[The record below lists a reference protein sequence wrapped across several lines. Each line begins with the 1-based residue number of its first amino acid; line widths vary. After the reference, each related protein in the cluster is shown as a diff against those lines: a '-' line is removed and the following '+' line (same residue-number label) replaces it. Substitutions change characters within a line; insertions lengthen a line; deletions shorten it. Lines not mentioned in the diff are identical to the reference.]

1 MAKGTLVALFSAA
14 CLFSHAVIAEE
25 VIDESKPFT
34 GWHWYN
40 EPVKQD
46 EPKKKEKPKNE
57 IPDISKMPIQEQVKV
72 LQGYT
77 KDALAT
83 AILYPHDI
91 EANAAFQRWQKFWT
105 DHASYFSQ
113 AFSVAQLKYP
123 DLDYNLEHSHYNSIA
138 SIESAKQMT
147 NEDKAIKKIAETYGL
162 FLFYRG
168 SDPVDTQMAGV
179 VSAFAKAKDISI
191 IAISVDG
198 VVASTLPD
206 TRPDNGQSKAMHI
219 THFPALYLVEPQSR
233 KYEPVAYGFMTQD
246 DLATRFLYVATGFK
260 PNF

>member
-1 MAKGTLVALFSAA
+1 MARCALVGFISACFVFSNMVMAD
-14 CLFSHAVIAEE
+14 E
-25 VIDESKPFT
+25 VIDGEKPFT

-40 EPVKQD
+40 EPVNKY
-46 EPKKKEKPKNE
+46 EAKKNEKPKSD
-57 IPDISKMPIQEQVKV
+57 IADISKMPIQEQVKV

-91 EANAAFQRWQKFWT
+91 EANASFQRWQKFWT
-105 DHASYFSQ
+105 DHAGYFSQ

-138 SIESAKQMT
+138 SLESAKQQS
-147 NEDKAIKKIAETYGL
+147 NEDKAIQKIAENYGL

-179 VSAFAKAKDISI
+179 VSAFAKAKNISI
-191 IAISVDG
+191 VPISVDG
-198 VVASTLPD
+198 VVASTLPE
-206 TRPDNGQSKAMHI
+206 TRPDTGQSKAMRI
-219 THFPALYLVEPQSR
+219 THYPALYLVEPKSR

-246 DLATRFLYVATGFK
+246 DLATRFMYVATGFK

>member
-1 MAKGTLVALFSAA
+1 MAKGSLAAYLLMLSSLSASA
-14 CLFSHAVIAEE
+14 FAED
-25 VIDESKPFT
+25 VVDPVKPFT

-40 EPVKQD
+40 EPVHK
-46 EPKKKEKPKNE
+46 EEAVKPKKPKSD

-123 DLDYNLEHSHYNSIA
+123 DLDYNLQHSHYNSIA
-138 SIESAKQMT
+138 SLESAKKQT
-147 NEDKAIKKIAETYGL
+147 SEDKAIAKIAEQYGL

-168 SDPVDTQMAGV
+168 SDPIDTQMAGV
-179 VSAFAKAKDISI
+179 VSAFAKAKNISI
-191 IAISVDG
+191 VPISVDG
-198 VVASTLPD
+198 VVASTLPE
-206 TRPDNGQSKAMHI
+206 TRPDTGQSKAMHI
-219 THFPALYLVEPQSR
+219 THYPALYLVDPKSR

>member
-1 MAKGTLVALFSAA
+1 MAKGALAAFVSALFI
-14 CLFSHAVIAEE
+14 FSHAVLADDVIEE
-25 VIDESKPFT
+25 EKPFT

-40 EPVKQD
+40 EPVNKNM
-46 EPKKKEKPKNE
+46 EKKKEKPKSD
-57 IPDISKMPIQEQVKV
+57 IPDISKLPIQEQVKV

-77 KDALAT
+77 KEALQT

-105 DHASYFSQ
+105 EHASYFSQ

-138 SIESAKQMT
+138 SLETAKQQS
-147 NEDKAIKKIAETYGL
+147 NEDKAIQKIAENYGL

-179 VSAFAKAKDISI
+179 VSAFAKAKKISI
-191 IAISVDG
+191 VPISVDG
-198 VVASTLPD
+198 VVASTLPE
-206 TRPDNGQSKAMHI
+206 TRPDTGQSQAMHI
-219 THFPALYLVEPQSR
+219 THFPALYLVEPKSR

>member
-1 MAKGTLVALFSAA
+1 MAKKVVVAVLSMLFLS
-14 CLFSHAVIAEE
+14 SHATMAEDMVE
-25 VIDESKPFT
+25 GDKPFT

-40 EPVKQD
+40 EPV
-46 EPKKKEKPKNE
+46 PKKEVKKKKKPE
-57 IPDISKMPIQEQVKV
+57 SDIPDISKMPIQEQVKL

-91 EANAAFQRWQKFWT
+91 EANATFQRWQKFWT

-138 SIESAKQMT
+138 SIESAKQQT
-147 NEDKAIKKIAETYGL
+147 NEDKAIAKLAQSYGL

-168 SDPVDTQMAGV
+168 SEPVDTQMAGV
-179 VSAFAKAKDISI
+179 VSAFAKAKNISI
-191 IAISVDG
+191 VPISVDG
-198 VVASTLPD
+198 VVASTLPE

-219 THFPALYLVEPQSR
+219 THYPALFLVEPKSR
-233 KYEPVAYGFMTQD
+233 KFEPVAYGFMTQD
-246 DLATRFLYVATGFK
+246 DLATRFMYVATGFK